1 MSRTCRIEE
10 VRYPMIL
17 RDTRGRRLGVGLA
30 ALALMAAA
38 CGDGDTAVA
47 DNRPESNPDSC
58 DQGALDALY
67 EAAKDE
73 EGAVMWYFTNPPE
86 TIDPVIDAF
95 AKAFPGE
102 SLEYQQ
108 LVGAGSVPARIIQE
122 LDAGRETADLGSG
135 GS

>member
-47 DNRPESNPDSC
+47 DNRPESYPDSC

-67 EAAKDE
+67 EAATDA
-73 EGAVMWYFTNPPE
+73 EGGVVWYFTNPPE
-86 TIDPVIDAF
+86 PIAPVIASF
-95 AKAFPGE
+95 AKAVHGE
-102 SLEYQQ
+102 TLESMQP
-108 LVGAGSVPARIIQE
+108 VGAGSVRARN
-122 LDAGRETADLGSG
+122 TA
-135 GS
+135 